1 MKIIATILC
10 GLLINGSLCAQYTY
24 SNKEYATRCGANED
38 GYFVSNVFEIQ
49 LPCEPIGRCGTC
61 QHDFLIFPDS
71 TLVLINQ
78 VEPSLDDDIISR
90 ICNLFNGIVN
100 IDIQISQI
108 LDSPSSNFNLMVNI
122 IDDFIIVIR
131 CRKNELIEYM
141 NSVKTFKVVEQSK
154 IIPFERVHPITID
167 NN

>member
-1 MKIIATILC
+1 M
-10 GLLINGSLCAQYTY
+10 
-24 SNKEYATRCGANED
+24 
-38 GYFVSNVFEIQ
+38 
-49 LPCEPIGRCGTC
+49 
-61 QHDFLIFPDS
+61 
-71 TLVLINQ
+71 LINQ

-131 CRKNELIEYM
+131 CQKNELIEYM